1 MILTANC
8 TKGTKYKHYSPN
20 TPLTIITDIES
31 KIGND
36 GKDWSSIAFIVP
48 SNKVAFIPSEAQ
60 FIELCQDDNDVK
72 QASHNLYDVL
82 HSLDENE
89 NISAAYIYGFE
100 LNDNTEAIM
109 NRMLKL
115 QVITLLRDVNYED
128 FIRLYR

>member
-1 MILTANC
+1 M
-8 TKGTKYKHYSPN
+8 
-20 TPLTIITDIES
+20 
-31 KIGND
+31 
-36 GKDWSSIAFIVP
+36 
-48 SNKVAFIPSEAQ
+48 AFIPSEAQ
-60 FIELCQDDNDVK
+60 FIQLCQDDNDVK

-109 NRMLKL
+109 NRMLKAAGEMA
-115 QVITLLRDVNYED
+115 LLKDVNYED

>member
-1 MILTANC
+1 M
-8 TKGTKYKHYSPN
+8 
-20 TPLTIITDIES
+20 
-31 KIGND
+31 
-36 GKDWSSIAFIVP
+36 
-48 SNKVAFIPSEAQ
+48 AFIPSEAQ
-60 FIELCQDDNDVK
+60 FIQLCQDDNDVK

-115 QVITLLRDVNYED
+115 QVITLLKDVNYED